1 MFQDRADAGRR
12 LARELDA
19 YRDSD
24 PVVLGLPRGGVAVA
38 FEVAREL
45 NAPLDVILVRKLG
58 VPSQPELALG
68 AVGED
73 GVLVVNRDVLAAT
86 RLDPTEV
93 RRLENAGRA
102 ELDSRTRRLR
112 GDRPRVS
119 LVDRVALVV
128 DDGVATG
135 ATARAACQVA
145 RAHGARAVVLAVPV
159 ASRRTAADLREDLED
174 LVCLDT
180 PHPFWAVGQVY
191 RDFGQVSD
199 AEVLDLLGRATW
211 TPDSPAQPADPGPG
225 TPRDVLIP
233 VAGASTPLAGI
244 LDVPPRPVG
253 LVAFAHGSGSSR
265 FSPRNHRVARVLRDA
280 GLGTLLLDLL
290 TEDEEGDRSLVF
302 DIGLLAERLAAACR
316 WLRVQPGCRHLPLGL
331 FGASTGAAAALSAA
345 ADPLLDVAAVVSRGG
360 RPDLAAEHLPA
371 VRCPTLL
378 IVGGR
383 DEAVLQLNRQAQS
396 RMSGA
401 SLVVVPG
408 ATHLFEEPGALD
420 RVAVLA
426 RDWFLSHLVP
436 GSRHEHTSRVV

>member
-19 YRDSD
+19 DRDSD
-24 PVVLGLPRGGVAVA
+24 PARPRAA
-38 FEVAREL
+38 ARRRTRR
-45 NAPLDVILVRKLG
+45 VRGRPRAERALSTSSSSASSG
-58 VPSQPELALG
+58 SPSQPELRLG

-73 GVLVVNRDVLAAT
+73 GVLVRGTASVLAADPAGPD
-86 RLDPTEV
+86 RGPPARERRARRAGIPHLDGC
-93 RRLENAGRA
+93 A
-102 ELDSRTRRLR
+102 
-112 GDRPRVS
+112 
-119 LVDRVALVV
+119 
-128 DDGVATG
+128 ATG
-135 ATARAACQVA
+135 RGCPWSTASRWSSTTGWPPGPTARAACQVA

-211 TPDSPAQPADPGPG
+211 TPDAPAQPADPGPG

-265 FSPRNHRVARVLRDA
+265 FSPRNRRVARVLGDA

-302 DIGLLAERLAAACR
+302 DIEFLAERLAATAAGCACSPVAGTCRSACSARARAPPPHSPPRPTRCSTWPR
-316 WLRVQPGCRHLPLGL
+316 WSPGAGVPTWRP
-331 FGASTGAAAALSAA
+331 STWPRSAA
-345 ADPLLDVAAVVSRGG
+345 R
-360 RPDLAAEHLPA
+360 
-371 VRCPTLL
+371 RCSSW
-378 IVGGR
+378 
-383 DEAVLQLNRQAQS
+383 A
-396 RMSGA
+396 
-401 SLVVVPG
+401 G
-408 ATHLFEEPGALD
+408 AT
-420 RVAVLA
+420 R
-426 RDWFLSHLVP
+426 RSC
-436 GSRHEHTSRVV
+436 S

>member
-19 YRDSD
+19 YRDAD
-24 PVVLGLPRGGVAVA
+24 PVVLGLPRGGVPVA

-45 NAPLDVILVRKLG
+45 DAPLDVILVRKLG

-86 RLDPTEV
+86 RLHPTEL

-159 ASRRTAADLREDLED
+159 ASSRTAAALREGLDD

-233 VAGASTPLAGI
+233 VPGAATPLAGI
-244 LDVPPRPVG
+244 LDVPARPVG

-265 FSPRNHRVARVLRDA
+265 FSPRNRRVARVLGDA

-290 TEDEEGDRSLVF
+290 TEDEEGDRTLVF
-302 DIGLLAERLAAACR
+302 DIEFLAGRLAATCR
-316 WLRVQPGCRHLPLGL
+316 WLREQPGCRNLPLGL

-345 ADPLLDVAAVVSRGG
+345 ADPMLDVAAVVSRGG
-360 RPDLAAEHLPA
+360 RPDLAAEHLSA

-378 IVGGR
+378 VVGGR
-383 DEAVLQLNRQAQS
+383 DEGVLQLNRQAQG

-426 RDWFLSHLVP
+426 RDWFLAHLVP